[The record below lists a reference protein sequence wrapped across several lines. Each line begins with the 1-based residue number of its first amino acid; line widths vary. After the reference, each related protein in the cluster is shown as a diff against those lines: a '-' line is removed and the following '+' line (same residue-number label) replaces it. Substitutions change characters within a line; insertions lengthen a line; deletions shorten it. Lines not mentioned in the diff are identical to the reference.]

1 MMSTVHDLLT
11 VKGNTVWALT
21 PEDSVFDAIKLMDDK
36 SVGAL
41 AVVHN
46 GKLSG
51 ILSERDY
58 ARKVI
63 LKGRSSK
70 ETRVKEIMTTQVYY
84 TVPDQSIEACLV
96 MMSNRHIRHLPVMRN
111 DRLIG
116 MISIGDVVKEIIR
129 EQKMKIE
136 QLENY
141 ITWEESY

>member
-1 MMSTVHDLLT
+1 MLTVQDLLDT
-11 VKGNTVWALT
+11 KGNTVWALT
-21 PEDSVFDAIKLMDDK
+21 PEDSVLDAIKLMDEK
-36 SVGAL
+36 SIGAL

-46 GKLSG
+46 GRLAG
-51 ILSERDY
+51 IMSERDY

-70 ETRVKEIMTTQVYY
+70 ETRIKEIMTTQVYY
-84 TVPDQSIEACLV
+84 TLPEQSVEACLV
-96 MMSNRHIRHLPVMRN
+96 MMSNHHIRHLPVMRN

>member
-1 MMSTVHDLLT
+1 MSTVQDLLAS
-11 VKGNTVWALT
+11 KGNTVWALT
-21 PEDSVFDAIKLMDDK
+21 PEDSVFDAIKLMDEK
-36 SVGAL
+36 SIGAL

-46 GKLSG
+46 GKLCG
-51 ILSERDY
+51 IISERDY

-63 LKGRSSK
+63 LKGRLSK
-70 ETRVKEIMTTQVYY
+70 ETRIKEIMTTQVYY
-84 TVPDQSIEACLV
+84 SAPEQPIEACLV
-96 MMSNRHIRHLPVMRN
+96 MMSNRHIRHLPVLRN

-116 MISIGDVVKEIIR
+116 MISIGDVVKEIIH